1 MTDAGMAV
9 EGKCDEPTQVEIRA
23 DRACIG
29 CGFNLY
35 GQSVTKEDH
44 YGLAICRCPECGTV
58 AALQS
63 YPVMGHWVNRFRA
76 LIAALWIVVLVGF
89 FIGNSMSWMGM
100 SIGASNLAGQKM
112 SEHIGEA
119 HYIWKQEKDAVAAEA
134 LAAQQATNGV
144 PAAGTT
150 AAPAPVVPGL
160 PAGTTIVTTNGVTS
174 INGVV
179 VAGTPANSSVP
190 TQFRWTWL
198 DGEWMEHHL
207 GETIASRGGLYK
219 NIDTEFL
226 IMLIPGTIV
235 AFLFGMFWSIAL
247 LGGSKK
253 KAAIVPVVAGGVALL
268 VLLGISIPD
277 KGTTFASSLTQ
288 DLYGPVIGP
297 MYIGMLVA
305 VSMVGI
311 FLGRMIARWVVV
323 MALPPRNRVPL
334 SLLWICDGKAM
345 PKP

>member
-1 MTDAGMAV
+1 MTDANQKQA
-9 EGKCDEPTQVEIRA
+9 DTNNEPAQIEIRA

-35 GQSVTKEDH
+35 GQSVTKEEH
-44 YGLAICRCPECGTV
+44 YGLAVCRCPECGTV

-76 LIAALWIVVLVGF
+76 LIAAVWIVVLVGF
-89 FIGNSMSWMGM
+89 FIGNSMAWMGM
-100 SIGASNLAGQKM
+100 SIGASNIAGQKM
-112 SEHIGEA
+112 SEIIGEA
-119 HYIWKQEKDAVAAEA
+119 HFVWKEEKDAQAQAA
-134 LAAQQATNGV
+134 LAAQQAANSTPV
-144 PAAGTT
+144 AGTPAT
-150 AAPAPVVPGL
+150 PAPVVPGL
-160 PAGTTIVTTNGVTS
+160 PAGTTIVTSNGVTS

-179 VAGTPANSSVP
+179 VGQAAQTTP

-198 DGEWMEHHL
+198 DSEWMENHL
-207 GETIASRGGLYK
+207 KDTIAARGGLFK

-235 AFLFGMFWSIAL
+235 SLLFGMFWSIAL
-247 LGGSKK
+247 LGGSRK
-253 KAAIVPVVAGGVALL
+253 KAALVPVVAGIVGLAVHIGV
-268 VLLGISIPD
+268 SIPD
-277 KGTTFASSLTQ
+277 MGTTFASSLSQ
-288 DLYGPVIGP
+288 DLYGPVVGP
-297 MYIGMLVA
+297 MYIGALVLI
-305 VSMVGI
+305 SMVGI

-334 SLLWICDGKAM
+334 SLLWTCDGKAL